1 MAEQDVATAV
11 LCGVFTRLGKRSG
24 LNPDRL
30 RTTEVD
36 VAPLLSLPVVRHHAQ
51 RTGAPAEEV
60 VLAVVRAAARGLRS
74 TDRLIVDAVLCLGL
88 LRKNPPEGVDLD
100 GLYAPGLSAR
110 RESLTAHWALLH
122 EVTRAPRT
130 PPAPAVRT
138 LRAQGEPRA
147 LTALSHLLV
156 TTPSGVPADKA
167 SENGAAQPG
176 SRHDRGVVI
185 VVGDAVLDHIY
196 RIDHVPPVGSSTPG
210 SFRAHPG
217 GKGLN
222 RAVAAARLGLEVQ
235 LVAAVGDD
243 DAGRWIRDYLRSE
256 NVGTDLVRVVPRART
271 PVTAFMITG
280 TGASSAIGC
289 RDERIRPSIQQLG
302 GDAFTDTVAGSDA
315 VLLTFEQPMVV
326 LEQVLTILR
335 ELKSPPVVVLHPSPQ
350 IETPQYLYRFL
361 GSVDYLIGSPQQLAR
376 MLPEVELHAGTD
388 PAQRLRA
395 LGVRAVC
402 EIADFG
408 CTVHSEAVSTE
419 ITPFP
424 AALQDSPGAHSAF
437 GAALVHRVIAAGR
450 PATEADY
457 RWATA
462 AMVATQSFGDVPGA
476 MPLAGQI
483 DRIVRLAE

>member
-1 MAEQDVATAV
+1 MAEQDVAIAV

-24 LNPDRL
+24 LNPERL

-36 VAPLLSLPVVRHHAQ
+36 VAPLLSLPVVRHHAH
-51 RTGAPAEEV
+51 RTGASPEEV
-60 VLAVVRAAARGLRS
+60 VLAVVRAAARGLRP

-88 LRKNPPEGVDLD
+88 LRKNPPDGIDLD
-100 GLYAPGLSAR
+100 SLYAPGLSAR

-122 EVTRAPRT
+122 ECTRAPRT

-156 TTPSGVPADKA
+156 TTSSSVPAASA

-176 SRHDRGVVI
+176 TPRRGVVT

-196 RIDHVPPVGSSTPG
+196 RVDHIPPVGTSTPG
-210 SFRAHPG
+210 SFQSHPG

-222 RAVAAARLGLEVQ
+222 RAVAAARLGLEAR

-243 DAGRWIRDYLRSE
+243 DAGRWIQRYLRSE
-256 NVGTDLVRVVPRART
+256 DVGTELVRIVPRART

-289 RDERIRPSIQQLG
+289 RDERIRPSVQQLAG
-302 GDAFTDTVAGSDA
+302 AAFKDTIASSDA
-315 VLLTFEQPMVV
+315 VLLTFEQPLVV

-335 ELKSPPVVVLHPSPQ
+335 ELPTPPVVVMHPSPG

-361 GSVDYLIGSPQQLAR
+361 GSVDYLIGAPPQLAR
-376 MLPEVELHAGTD
+376 MLPEVELHTGTD

-395 LGVRAVC
+395 LGVRTVC

-408 CTVHSEAVSTE
+408 CVVHTE
-419 ITPFP
+419 QARMVIPPFP
-424 AALQDSPGAHSAF
+424 AALQDAPGAHSAF
-437 GAALVHRVIAAGR
+437 GAALAHRVITSGH

-462 AMVATQSFGDVPGA
+462 AMVATQSFDDVPGA
-476 MPLAGQI
+476 MPLAGAI